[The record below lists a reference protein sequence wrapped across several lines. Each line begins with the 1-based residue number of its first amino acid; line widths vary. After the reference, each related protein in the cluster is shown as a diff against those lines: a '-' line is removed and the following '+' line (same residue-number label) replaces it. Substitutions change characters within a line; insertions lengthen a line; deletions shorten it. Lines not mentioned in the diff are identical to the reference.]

1 MNYFSLA
8 VAPGIAIILFI
19 LYKDR
24 YNKEPRINLIVSFF
38 LGCLSMYVA
47 REIELSAGRVTQLK
61 LLPDGS
67 VPSLVTFAFIVVA
80 GTEELVKFICLR
92 FYSYRQKSFDE
103 PLDGIVYSL
112 MVGMGF
118 ATVENIYYVYN
129 FAAYGEGIR
138 VGLQRAFMAVPAHA
152 TFAVM
157 MGYYAGKAKFSKN
170 GFGLLLFG
178 FLAAVFFHGS
188 YDFFLF
194 LKPYSYLGVSMDQT
208 DELLLIGGAAL
219 TLIIGV
225 IISFKFIRRQ
235 RLLSME
241 TYHRQQ
247 ELLRQQQEQQ
257 PNTPFSA

>member
-8 VAPGIAIILFI
+8 VAPGLAIMLFI

-24 YNKEPRINLIVSFF
+24 YNKEPRINLIVSFI

-47 REIELSAGRVTQLK
+47 REIEISTTRVPQLT
-61 LLPDGS
+61 PDGS
-67 VPSLVTFAFIVVA
+67 VPTLIIFAYVVVA
-80 GTEELVKFICLR
+80 GTEELVKFICFRL
-92 FYSYRQKSFDE
+92 YSYRQKSFDE

-129 FAAYGEGIR
+129 YAAYGRGVE
-138 VGLQRAFMAVPAHA
+138 VGLQRMFMAVPAHA
-152 TFAVM
+152 AFAVM

-170 GFGLLLFG
+170 GFGLMLFG
-178 FLAAVFFHGS
+178 FLLAVFFHGS

-194 LKPYSYLGVSMDQT
+194 FKPYSYAGEKA
-208 DELLLIGGAAL
+208 DELLLIGGAIL
-219 TLIIGV
+219 TLVAGV
-225 IISFKFIRRQ
+225 VISFKFIRRQ

-241 TYHRQQ
+241 THYRQQ

-257 PNTPFSA
+257 NTPFSA